1 MIELD
6 AQDMDE
12 LVQLLQEAEQS
23 VSSIN
28 GTDGEKEMEKSRR
41 ALVAFHTT
49 AAMLGLG
56 GLEKVGVELETFLSG
71 NVAAGFSLD
80 SAASLGFAISSV
92 IDAIKA
98 LKEGKGEDEINLEE
112 IRELLTP
119 LQEESENSGVEVAAE
134 ALEQCGQMCE
144 SVSEEVDTDK
154 AEGDLRHLREIISS
168 LGGELLTDSD
178 EHSGGSFRITF
189 TGSADTLRK
198 IEKLV
203 CDGHGVTTGAL
214 RAVDESVVE
223 TVVGNVHDIIN
234 AISSSDMDSAQK
246 ILLKLAENPKSDNG
260 LYKEIGTLA
269 RGLHDSILSFFNTLD
284 PSLHDLVMDKIP
296 DSGNRLE
303 HILEMTE
310 KAALTTLD
318 HVEAIQDRLVKE
330 TEQITHLR
338 EVVGGLKAIGDSAGK
353 KLDESMQALGGLEQ
367 LIQEHR
373 SDLDIIM
380 GAQDYQDLSGQVI
393 HKITKLLKD
402 IEGRLVNLIRTFGV
416 KSGVSAE
423 KITDE
428 LYGPAHAAM
437 ENAVHSQ
444 DEVDSLLSEFGF

>member
-12 LVQLLQEAEQS
+12 LVKLLQEAEQS

-80 SAASLGFAISSV
+80 SVASLGFAIGSV
-92 IDAIKA
+92 IDAVKA
-98 LKEGKGEDEINLEE
+98 LKEGKGEEELELDE
-112 IRELLTP
+112 IRELLSP
-119 LQEESENSGVEVAAE
+119 LQEQPANNGVEAAAGAMQEFSQTSE
-134 ALEQCGQMCE
+134 AVCEGLE
-144 SVSEEVDTDK
+144 SDK
-154 AEGDLRHLREIISS
+154 VEGDLRHLREIIRS

-178 EHSGGSFRITF
+178 EHSGGTFRITF

-203 CDGHGVTTGAL
+203 CDGQRVTTGAL
-214 RAVDESVVE
+214 RAVEETVVE

-234 AISSSDMDSAQK
+234 AISSADMDSAQK
-246 ILLKLAENPKSDNG
+246 ILLRLAETPKSNTG

-284 PSLHDLVMDKIP
+284 PSLHELVMDKIP

-330 TEQITHLR
+330 TEQIAHLR
-338 EVVGGLKAIGDSAGK
+338 EVVGGLKAVGDSAGK
-353 KLDESMQALGGLEQ
+353 KLDESMQTLEGLEK
-367 LIQEHR
+367 IINEHR

-402 IEGRLVNLIRTFGV
+402 IEGKLVNLIRTFGARPET
-416 KSGVSAE
+416 SGV
-423 KITDE
+423 KTTDE